1 MNLMTLF
8 VHTSRYPVEYFGKNS
23 FLSWSM
29 FTKCYLKSSNI
40 SRFALLNPMLLDK
53 WRKSNWNDVF
63 FVSKL
68 NDFKGNEETK
78 IKSGI
83 ISM

>member
-1 MNLMTLF
+1 MTLF
-8 VHTSRYPVEYFGKNS
+8 VHTSRYPFEYFGENS
-23 FLSWSM
+23 FLSSSM
-29 FTKCYLKSSNI
+29 FTTFSLKSSNI
-40 SRFALLNPMLLDK
+40 SRFVLLNPMLLDK

-78 IKSGI
+78 
-83 ISM
+83 